1 MNPLSSQIL
10 TIILIVVA
18 VVVIMGISAYN
29 SLIGFKVKVQEGASD
44 IDVQLKRR
52 YDLIPNLVNTVKGAS
67 KFESETLEK
76 VVQARNVAVSTTGMG
91 DDRIQA
97 ENNLSSSLRQVFAL
111 AESYPDLK
119 SNQNFLALQTELA
132 NTEDRILSAR
142 RFYNQVVSDYN
153 AMQDQFPTLLFKGLA
168 GATPAKFFELENP
181 TEERKNIQV
190 TF

>member
-1 MNPLSSQIL
+1 MSVFF
-10 TIILIVVA
+10 IILGILLVLAFVA
-18 VVVIMGISAYN
+18 IGAYN
-29 SLIGFKVKVQEGASD
+29 SLISLKTKVAEGASD

-52 YDLIPNLVNTVKGAS
+52 YDLIPNLVETVKGSA

-76 VVQARNVAVSTTGMG
+76 VIQARNTAISVQGLG
-91 DDRIQA
+91 DDKVQA
-97 ENNLSSSLRQVFAL
+97 EAALTSSLKQVFAL

-119 SNQNFLALQTELA
+119 SNQNYLQLQAELA

-153 AMQDQFPTLLFKGLA
+153 ASQDQFPTLLFKGLA

-181 TEERKNIQV
+181 TEERKNV
-190 TF
+190 AVKF